1 MKDVPV
7 PVFTTVDTA
16 MLQAFFL
23 WFVTYK
29 IYDDYRR
36 RCKCTGGNLLLAHAK
51 DSKHFKAIGITL
63 VSDLKVVF

>member
-29 IYDDYRR
+29 IYDDYRA
-36 RCKCTGGNLLLAHAK
+36 GVNAQVGNLLLAHAK
-51 DSKHFKAIGITL
+51 DSKHLKAIGITL